1 MSRVSGFPG
10 EGGQL
15 RGHHPSEGS
24 VLTLSRCAPK
34 SRRARRGESG
44 QALVEFALILFP
56 LLLIVVGII
65 QFGIGLNYWLDEQR
79 IANQG
84 ARWAVVNA
92 WPGCART
99 LPAGS
104 CTALPAC
111 TSAPTN
117 TTLENYLECQAVSK
131 GLRNSVNVTICY
143 PDDGDPSNDGAV
155 GSPVRVNVESQFKF
169 VPLVGVRTI
178 TLRGKATM
186 RLEQTTDPARPAPA
200 KGHLTGV
207 AACTS

>member
-1 MSRVSGFPG
+1 VRA
-10 EGGQL
+10 L
-15 RGHHPSEGS
+15 RRDE
-24 VLTLSRCAPK
+24 R
-34 SRRARRGESG
+34 G
-44 QALVEFALILFP
+44 QALVEFALVLLP
-56 LLLIVVGII
+56 LLLIVVGIL

-104 CTALPAC
+104 CTAIPAC

-117 TTLENYLECQAVSK
+117 TTLANYLECQAITQ
-131 GLRNSVNVTICY
+131 GLRNSVSVAICY

-155 GSPVRVNVESQFKF
+155 GSPVRVMVETPYEF
-169 VPLVGVRTI
+169 VPLLGIGTI
-178 TLRGKATM
+178 TLRGSATM